1 MIKRIPALGGISIA
15 IALGVCSAPQT
26 AVAQQPAG
34 SKPGWTQPKTPW
46 GEPDLQ
52 GVWPLNHL
60 INTPFQRPEK
70 FGERRFLTDEEFAA
84 AQKNA
89 ENRNKRFESGAIPQ
103 ADSGEVTRLTS
114 LMIDPPNGRFPAL
127 TAKGK
132 ELYDKMGGSYKPG
145 KTVFDSPEDFDS
157 WDRCITRGLP
167 VSMLPRNYNNGI
179 RIMQSPGYVVIV
191 LEMAHEARIIPTNGR
206 PALDPS
212 IKQWLGE
219 SRGRWEGNTL
229 VVETTNFNGKPA
241 MTNAGVPGSP
251 PLNPSTETMRFS
263 ERFTRTSDDTIE
275 YKMTVVDP
283 DVLSTGSWSAE
294 FPWKLDNKYEMF
306 EYACHEGNT
315 AIRGYIE
322 TSRFE
327 RANKAPR

>member
-1 MIKRIPALGGISIA
+1 MIKRILAIGGIIIGISLTGA
-15 IALGVCSAPQT
+15 
-26 AVAQQPAG
+26 AQQPAANKTVA
-34 SKPGWTQPKTPW
+34 SKPAWTPPKTPW

-52 GVWPLNHL
+52 GIWPLNHL
-60 INTPFQRPEK
+60 ISTPFQRQEK
-70 FGERRFLTDEEFAA
+70 YGDRRFMTDEEFAA
-84 AQKNA
+84 AQKSA
-89 ENRNKRFESGAIPQ
+89 EARNTRFESGAIPQ
-103 ADSGEVTRLTS
+103 ADSGQATRLTS
-114 LMIDPPNGRFPAL
+114 LMSDPPNGRFPAL

-132 ELYDKMGGSYKPG
+132 ELYDKMRGSYKPG
-145 KTVFDSPEDFDS
+145 QTVFDSPEDFDS

-241 MTNAGVPGSP
+241 MTNAGVPGAP
-251 PLNPSTETMRFS
+251 PLNPSSENMRFS

-294 FPWKLDNKYEMF
+294 FPWKLDN
-306 EYACHEGNT
+306 
-315 AIRGYIE
+315 
-322 TSRFE
+322 
-327 RANKAPR
+327 